1 MIRHLFTIATLTAVA
16 ATAGAAD
23 TGFIDK
29 TYKDSSGTEYK
40 YALFVPHNYSKEKPT
55 PTILFLHGAGETKQ
69 QPAKQKEGAK
79 PKAPPKMPVEVGIG
93 PAIKKREKT
102 FPFLTIIPQAPRFSW
117 GAGSAGGKLA
127 LAILDEV

>member
-55 PTILFLHGAGETKQ
+55 PTILFLHGAGETKGG
-69 QPAKQKEGAK
+69 K
-79 PKAPPKMPVEVGIG
+79 KMPREVGIG
-93 PAIKKREKT
+93 TAIRKREKT
-102 FPFLTIIPQAPRFSW
+102 FPFLTIIPQAPVRGW
-117 GAGSAGGKLA
+117 
-127 LAILDEV
+127 